1 MDNVVQNINIEDIIP
16 SNFQPSLEERKKIE
30 ELAQLVKSFG
40 LIDPILVRPK
50 DGKYEIILG
59 VEKYQAATI
68 ARLKQVPV
76 IVKEIDDEVFKKY
89 SSIEKGQA
97 LPLEISPTENFSKKE
112 KNSDIINLSELNKR
126 ELEYERDDFKM
137 NNEQFNNNMMN
148 NLNQPNT
155 TPNNQNPTFGG
166 KFFPSLEDEPTNMN
180 MMGNISQPTITNELN
195 QPTNNVGLNNNLIDL
210 TDLSVEKEPT
220 PNMPINNYENP
231 TVNIPTPTMESF
243 NNVEPQTPNIEVSM
257 PTPETPVMAT
267 NDTIINL
274 DNLQN
279 NNPSVKPITE
289 PVSMDILNSD
299 FGAPTPTP
307 TIAPND
313 FNMNT
318 NSNLNIPQS
327 EYNPIPNLN
336 SGNLEINPP
345 TIDPQ
350 SVTNLNQNVSSPI
363 NTDFNSS
370 ISNTASSNLTVP
382 QKDITPVVSTIKD
395 LAANLEKF
403 GYKIIINEEDLPT
416 STKITIEVE
425 K

>member
-59 VEKYQAATI
+59 IEKYQAATI

-180 MMGNISQPTITNELN
+180 MMGNISQPTITSELK

-210 TDLSVEKEPT
+210 TDLSVEKEPA

-231 TVNIPTPTMESF
+231 TVNIPTPTTESF

-350 SVTNLNQNVSSPI
+350 SVTNLNQNLSSPI
-363 NTDFNSS
+363 NKDFNSS
-370 ISNTASSNLTVP
+370 ISNTASSNLTVS

-395 LAANLEKF
+395 LATNLEKF

>member
-59 VEKYQAATI
+59 IEKYQAATI

-257 PTPETPVMAT
+257 PTPETPVMTT

-279 NNPSVKPITE
+279 NNSSVKPITE

-318 NSNLNIPQS
+318 NSNLNIPKS
-327 EYNPIPNLN
+327 ESNPIPNLN
-336 SGNLEINPP
+336 SGNLEINPS

-370 ISNTASSNLTVP
+370 ISNTASSNLTVS

>member
-40 LIDPILVRPK
+40 LIEPILVRPK